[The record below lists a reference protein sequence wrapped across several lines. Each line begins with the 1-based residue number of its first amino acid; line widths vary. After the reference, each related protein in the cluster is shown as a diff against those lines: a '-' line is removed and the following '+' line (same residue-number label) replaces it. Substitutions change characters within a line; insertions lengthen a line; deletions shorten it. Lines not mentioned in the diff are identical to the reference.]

1 MQCLL
6 KLRSP
11 ICDDNNRCTSLSLH
25 SVSNCFTL
33 NASWLPGVGAP
44 LQAAGILLGFF
55 LLAPQMDSTFIR
67 LHHWPCL
74 IKVVWR
80 CYRVMLLYQRAHKT
94 AEKIISFWPSLKSL
108 TELLVIS
115 SSWHGLLLLKLL
127 IWTDG
132 SCSRC
137 WLRWTATLRMF
148 CAVILQ
154 MGKTEMKKIICL
166 SELRYILSFWVYEQT
181 QSVDALS
188 LSLPS
193 ALKCLQ
199 SLTDYQLSEQS
210 WTAARRAVLKLL
222 EFRKDSQLYPTHSL
236 KWAHTCMMADITLVI
251 KLLI

>member
-1 MQCLL
+1 MHHDYQVLVHHCKQL
-6 KLRSP
+6 
-11 ICDDNNRCTSLSLH
+11 
-25 SVSNCFTL
+25 VSF
-33 NASWLPGVGAP
+33 W
-44 LQAAGILLGFF
+44 GFF
-55 LLAPQMDSTFIR
+55 YSPLKWTQHSSDSTTDPVWSR
-67 LHHWPCL
+67 LCDGATEWCFFTNVHTKQQKKNIP
-74 IKVVWR
+74 
-80 CYRVMLLYQRAHKT
+80 
-94 AEKIISFWPSLKSL
+94 FWPSLKSL

-222 EFRKDSQLYPTHSL
+222 ETVSFTP
-236 KWAHTCMMADITLVI
+236 
-251 KLLI
+251 LIH